1 MVIFVSFKFI
11 RFNLAFKMIRIFI
24 LHAYCVNREMYL
36 IGKSERNHIL
46 ISVC

>member
-24 LHAYCVNREMYL
+24 LHVLSREMYL

-46 ISVC
+46 ISVY